1 MLRASVI
8 RAPDKAAH
16 RPGLTEAIR
25 KERCGSDPT
34 RRDGM
39 AEVDDSIVLAACEA
53 YWRETDD
60 GDPRPLSFPMK
71 MAIEAAVATL
81 AEKSLRG

>member
-1 MLRASVI
+1 
-8 RAPDKAAH
+8 
-16 RPGLTEAIR
+16 
-25 KERCGSDPT
+25 
-34 RRDGM
+34 M